1 MAKAFND
8 NSGVTANSEQ
18 IELLKKHFPQCFDKN
33 GAFKA
38 DKLKEIVGD
47 SGTAF
52 SKESYRLNWLGKS
65 YARLLANENPLTFL
79 SEDKTHN
86 QKPEHRD
93 SENLLIKGDNLE
105 VLKHLKNAYR
115 EQVKMIYI
123 DPPYNTGSD
132 GFVYQD
138 DRKFTPNE
146 LSRLAGID
154 LDEAQRIL
162 DFTQSKANSHSAW
175 LTFMYPRLYVAREFL
190 KEDGVIFISID
201 DNEVAQLRILCD
213 EVFGEENLIGTII
226 WKNVTDNNPSN
237 IATEH
242 ESIIVYAKSKNQL
255 EGVWKSSLS
264 EIKDML
270 IKIGESL
277 VSKHKDQEILQQEY
291 SKWFRE
297 NKFQLGAL
305 DRYKFIDSEGVYT
318 GSQSVH
324 NPGKEGYRYDV
335 IHPDTHKPCKE
346 PLMGYRFPKA
356 TMDELIESRK
366 IIYGNDHNK
375 IIELKVYVKD
385 FQDKLSSIF
394 ELDGRLGANELRNIF
409 PEHKKLFTNPKP
421 TELLKRL
428 ISFSSGNGDLILDF
442 FAGSGTTAHAVMSLN
457 AHDNRNRKFIMVQI
471 PEPCDKKSEA
481 HKAGYQTIVEITQ
494 ARIEKVAE
502 KIKSEKP
509 DYQGDFGFKLF
520 ETIPLPDG
528 YLDEVEKLDSLN
540 FDLFDGSILDDRQLD
555 DLLTTWKVYDG
566 IALTAPLAPID
577 LAGYTG
583 WQQQKILYLVDKDF
597 HTQALTALLQKLDDT
612 EDKAF
617 DIERLV
623 LFAHNFDS
631 KHQREISEAMTQ
643 YQNRKQKSV
652 SVELRY

>member
-8 NSGVTANSEQ
+8 NSGVTANSQQ
-18 IELLKKHFPQCFDKN
+18 IELLKKLFPQCFDKH
-33 GAFKA
+33 GAFMA
-38 DKLKEIVGD
+38 DKLQAIVGD

-105 VLKHLKNAYR
+105 VLKHLKQAYA

-154 LDEAQRIL
+154 VDEAQRIL

-175 LTFMYPRLYVAREFL
+175 LTFMYPRLYVARELL
-190 KEDGVIFISID
+190 KDDGVIFISID

-213 EVFGEENLIGTII
+213 EVFGEESFLTQLI
-226 WKNVTDNNPSN
+226 WKKS
-237 IATEH
+237 
-242 ESIIVYAKSKNQL
+242 YGGGAKSKHTVVLHEYVLMYAKQKDLIGEIELPSNDEVLKYYKFKDEKFEQRGPYRKQPLATNSMDSRPNLRFPIKFGKHEIWPDKQWQWSQNRVEQAIQNDELVFTEKSVGWTVDYKQYLKDEDGKVRGSKLYSLL
-255 EGVWKSSLS
+255 EGPYTQIGTN
-264 EIKDML
+264 EIKDIFGEGKVFSFPKPSGL
-270 IKIGESL
+270 IK
-277 VSKHKDQEILQQEY
+277 HILGCFDE
-291 SKWFRE
+291 E
-297 NKFQLGAL
+297 
-305 DRYKFIDSEGVYT
+305 FIV
-318 GSQSVH
+318 
-324 NPGKEGYRYDV
+324 
-335 IHPDTHKPCKE
+335 
-346 PLMGYRFPKA
+346 
-356 TMDELIESRK
+356 
-366 IIYGNDHNK
+366 
-375 IIELKVYVKD
+375 
-385 FQDKLSSIF
+385 
-394 ELDGRLGANELRNIF
+394 
-409 PEHKKLFTNPKP
+409 
-421 TELLKRL
+421 
-428 ISFSSGNGDLILDF
+428 LDF
-442 FAGSGTTAHAVMSLN
+442 FAGSGTTAHAVMALN
-457 AHDNRNRKFIMVQI
+457 AQDNGKRKFILVQI

-481 HKAGYQTIVEITQ
+481 YKAGYQTIVEITQ
-494 ARIEKVAE
+494 ARIEKAAA
-502 KIKSEKP
+502 KIKSENP
-509 DYQGDFGFKLF
+509 DYQGDLGFKLF
-520 ETIPLPDG
+520 ETVPLPDG
-528 YLDEVEKLDSLN
+528 YLEEVEKLDSPN
-540 FDLFDGSILDDRQLD
+540 FDLFDGSILDDKQLE

-566 IALTAPLAPID
+566 IALTAPLTPID

-583 WQQQKILYLVDKDF
+583 WQQQKILYLVHKDF
-597 HTQALTALLQKLDDT
+597 STQALTALLQKLDDT
-612 EDKAF
+612 EDKTF

-631 KHQREISEAMTQ
+631 KHQREISEALKQ